1 MAYAVRTKVPA
12 NRSRSEIEVLL
23 KRYGAKRFAYAND
36 TGHVILVFDM
46 ADRRVRFTVP
56 MPDKEQAERARW
68 RAVLLCIKAK
78 LESVAAGIETFED
91 AFLSHVVM
99 PDGMTVGEHTRP
111 AIASAYKGEPLP
123 PLLPGIKP

>member
-23 KRYGAKRFAYAND
+23 KRYGAKRFAYASD
-36 TGHVILVFDM
+36 TGRVTLVFDM